1 MMRDG
6 RFIAEHMGGPLTKK
20 QHRQL
25 ILWAC
30 SCVEHVLI
38 LPNPGPDEQID
49 QALAT
54 ARAWSEGR
62 VSVGDARKASVA
74 LLALA
79 RQQSDPLM
87 IAITRAA
94 GHAVATA
101 HMADHS
107 VRAAAYALKAAQYA
121 EQSANSERAWQLQ
134 QLPDGIR
141 GLVEE

>member
-1 MMRDG
+1 MRNK
-6 RFIAEHMGGPLTKK
+6 RFIAEHRGGPLTIA

-38 LPNPGPDEQID
+38 FNPEPGEQIE
-49 QALAT
+49 QALAA

-79 RQQSDPLM
+79 RQQSDPLT

-107 VRAAAYALKAAQYA
+107 LRAAAYALKAAQYA